1 MSKMKNSKQYDEHE
15 QRKRED
21 NDHDQWRVEQEFK
34 QIPQTQ
40 QLFKSFQ
47 QIFGESK

>member
-1 MSKMKNSKQYDEHE
+1 MSKMKNSSQYDEHE

-21 NDHDQWRVEQEFK
+21 NEYDQWEVEQELK

-40 QLFKSFQ
+40 ELFKSFQ
-47 QIFGESK
+47 KIFGESK